1 MRDAALFQHS
11 HIGLVTSATRFC
23 FPKSPRSPGAT
34 HDRAWS
40 RGTLRAACGV
50 PRSCFC
56 SFVWASKCSGWCNFE
71 DLSSASEE
79 VQPDLCP
86 GFPGSGS
93 ATEVVLP
100 LVAPSHTRVHSS
112 KSTFRA
118 KAGAAVYHATGSLAI
133 TALQKRP
140 HHTHTHTRPMF
151 SQSQACLGLGHENSG
166 KVRIAAASRHL
177 YVDKNVM

>member
-1 MRDAALFQHS
+1 MESLRVQPDGLRGLQMRDAALFQHS
-11 HIGLVTSATRFC
+11 HIGFVTSATRFC

-56 SFVWASKCSGWCNFE
+56 FFVWASKCSGWCNFE
-71 DLSSASEE
+71 DLSSAFEE

-140 HHTHTHTRPMF
+140 HHTHTH
-151 SQSQACLGLGHENSG
+151 QADVFAKPGMPGSG
-166 KVRIAAASRHL
+166 S
-177 YVDKNVM
+177 